1 MTNPMQHRNRR
12 SDEGYLERDTAH
24 DYRQAFGAY
33 LRRCRMIRPEKI
45 GGPITQEELANKLG
59 LSHSAISAIEVGRSS
74 LPPERL
80 ADVADILGVDRQDF
94 SKTYLRWTNP
104 WVYQLLLEP
113 TDKKLQKELERI
125 QPRVGLDVFKKPAK
139 R

>member
-1 MTNPMQHRNRR
+1 MTEMTEPVQTESPSVRLLNP
-12 SDEGYLERDTAH
+12 
-24 DYRQAFGAY
+24 
-33 LRRCRMIRPEKI
+33 
-45 GGPITQEELANKLG
+45 
-59 LSHSAISAIEVGRSS
+59 AIEVGRSS

-125 QPRVGLDVFKKPAK
+125 QPRVGLDVFKKPA
-139 R
+139 RR